1 MAENIVLYICPNKTK
16 ALSMCYRKHCILYR
30 EYNDGISVSLN
41 TNDMVLLV
49 FCSVYSIIV
58 RELTEVKMGFLF
70 ICDQ

>member
-1 MAENIVLYICPNKTK
+1 
-16 ALSMCYRKHCILYR
+16 MCCRKHCILYR

-49 FCSVYSIIV
+49 FCSVYIIIV